1 MGIDIEHSH
10 ISLEKY
16 AKGISSWMTKTNV
29 DSHLVDVLRREG
41 EEEEEE
47 PIIRRTIEV
56 QSVGRAEEM
65 IRVE

>member
-1 MGIDIEHSH
+1 MC
-10 ISLEKY
+10 
-16 AKGISSWMTKTNV
+16 
-29 DSHLVDVLRREG
+29 RREK